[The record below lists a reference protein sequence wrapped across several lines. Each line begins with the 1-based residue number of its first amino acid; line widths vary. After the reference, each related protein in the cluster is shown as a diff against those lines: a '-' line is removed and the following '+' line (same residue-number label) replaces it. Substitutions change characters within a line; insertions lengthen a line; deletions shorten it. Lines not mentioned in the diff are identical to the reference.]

1 MSGHVSSDLV
11 FSEPLDED
19 YDFADDHAVVIY
31 DGTLDGKTI
40 FSEPL
45 DVDYDCYDEY
55 SELSDAEIAAG
66 ITAKDHA
73 DATPFLTNGDGSLTP
88 VQRFFAM
95 VELAYGPRWQRPLSR
110 SQKYTQG
117 HLGAIRAGHRTLTV
131 EVQQEVLPACLAQ
144 IRQDEERIARAKAA
158 IINALSR

>member
-1 MSGHVSSDLV
+1 MSNHASSDLV

-19 YDFADDHAVVIY
+19 YDVTGDHAIVIY
-31 DGTLDGKTI
+31 NGTLDEKTI

-45 DVDYDCYDEY
+45 DDDYDCYDEY
-55 SELSDAEIAAG
+55 PELSDVEIAAG

-73 DATPFLTNGDGSLTP
+73 DAAPFLTNDDGSLTS

-117 HLGAIRAGHRTLTV
+117 HLAAIRAGHRTLTV
-131 EVQQEVLPACLAQ
+131 EVQNRVLPACLAQ

-158 IINALSR
+158 IIRALGG